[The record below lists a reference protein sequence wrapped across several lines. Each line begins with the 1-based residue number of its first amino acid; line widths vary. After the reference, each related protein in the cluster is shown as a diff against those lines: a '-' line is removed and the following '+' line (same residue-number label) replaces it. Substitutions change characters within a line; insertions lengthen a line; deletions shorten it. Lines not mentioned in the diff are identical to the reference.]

1 MVKMSKQIDP
11 NTDGDATA
19 DAIAV
24 VAIMAVVLVSI
35 VYWLSTF

>member
-1 MVKMSKQIDP
+1 MGKQIES

-24 VAIMAVVLVSI
+24 VAILAVVLTAV

>member
-1 MVKMSKQIDP
+1 MSKQIEP

-24 VAIMAVVLVSI
+24 VARLAGVLVAV